1 MGWIISSI
9 LFETF
14 EWEMKMNESGEWVG
28 GEMDGSGEWVGG
40 GECVGVENGW
50 EWRMDSPPWKG
61 GVAAPSI
68 ELIRSFKRRRRG
80 GQFRLALD

>member
-1 MGWIISSI
+1 MRVEDGWR
-9 LFETF
+9 
-14 EWEMKMNESGEWVG
+14 

-40 GECVGVENGW
+40 GEWMGVENGFPSL
-50 EWRMDSPPWKG
+50 ERRG
-61 GVAAPSI
+61 GCDHQL